1 MEANLRPSSQILPV
15 SAINNTVNVSEI
27 HRQAEQFFFSQG
39 QLPYKVFKNAYT
51 SSLPEPLS
59 HSYFIQSLFYV
70 IENSIK
76 LQIKE
81 RNQSVQEQSLA
92 TKEIFEIIQTS
103 FKLLEKLDLQ
113 IDPLVL
119 YAAIAGF
126 CLAKSKK

>member
-1 MEANLRPSSQILPV
+1 MEINLKPSSQILPV
-15 SAINNTVNVSEI
+15 SAINNTVSVPEI
-27 HRQAEQFFFSQG
+27 YKQAEQFFFSQG

-81 RNQSVQEQSLA
+81 KNQSVQEQSLA

-103 FKLLEKLDLQ
+103 FKLLEKLNLQ

-119 YAAIAGF
+119 YAALVGF
-126 CLAKSKK
+126 CVAKAKK